1 MDFATGKQH
10 DLIRDKARAFCD
22 QEIRPYIREWDRTG
36 VFPHQ
41 IVQKLGEQGF
51 LGLCIPE
58 TEGGC
63 GSDHLSLGLV
73 CEELERADTAF
84 RVFISVHLGLN
95 SLALLQWG
103 TDEQKQRYLHAQ
115 AKGEKLAAFALT
127 EPEAGS
133 DVAALQ
139 TRAHFKNGVYCINGE
154 KSWIGFA
161 DIADHFLVF
170 ASIEPSLGKRGI
182 TAFFIE
188 RNTPGLQTASIDHK
202 LGGRAGNTGR
212 LFLQN
217 VQVEENNR
225 LGAEGEG
232 FKIAMTALDNGRF
245 TVAADAVGLIEACL
259 GASISFSKQRETF
272 GQPIGKHQLIQQKI
286 ADMVANRDIG
296 RLLYYQVG
304 WLRDNSTRCTREV
317 GLAKWINCRNA
328 FAAADDAVQIHGAR
342 GYSDEYPVER
352 YLRNARGARIY
363 EGTEEINQILQAEYA
378 LGYRQ
383 DKLL

>member
-115 AKGEKLAAFALT
+115 AKGEKIAPFALT

-170 ASIEPSLGKRGI
+170 ASTEPSLGKRGI

-202 LGGRAGNTGR
+202 LGGRAGNTVR

-217 VQVEENNR
+217 VQVEEKNR

-245 TVAADAVGLIEACL
+245 TVVAGAVGLIEACL
-259 GASISFSKQRETF
+259 DASISFSNK
-272 GQPIGKHQLIQQKI
+272 G
-286 ADMVANRDIG
+286 
-296 RLLYYQVG
+296 YQ
-304 WLRDNSTRCTREV
+304 
-317 GLAKWINCRNA
+317 A
-328 FAAADDAVQIHGAR
+328 
-342 GYSDEYPVER
+342 Y
-352 YLRNARGARIY
+352 
-363 EGTEEINQILQAEYA
+363 
-378 LGYRQ
+378 
-383 DKLL
+383 

>member
-115 AKGEKLAAFALT
+115 AKGEKLASFALT

-170 ASIEPSLGKRGI
+170 ASTEPSLGKRGI

-245 TVAADAVGLIEACL
+245 TVAAGAVGLIEACL
-259 GASISFSKQRETF
+259 DASISFSKQRETF

-363 EGTEEINQILQAEYA
+363 EGTEEIHQILQAEYA

-383 DKLL
+383 DKPL